1 MADCGGNH
9 LLAVGRT
16 ENRGFIWRFSVLN
29 SEIGSIVCTSKEVIA
44 VVIFT
49 RTLFAGCL
57 LTVAA
62 HAGPIT
68 LNNPSFEIA
77 PLLTIPCG
85 VGCQYDTPGSLIP
98 GWTYTVLSN
107 AGGQWQPGSPA
118 NPTYFSVPP
127 PDGTTI
133 AYLSSGAVLSQMTS
147 AAVQLGVTYT
157 LNVDVG
163 INTAVSPYSAPGGLG
178 QVLLQI
184 LGGPTIVA
192 IGVAPPKGTFS
203 TYTATYIGLP
213 ADVGKEIEVSLA
225 DPSSGTATF
234 DNVRLADSS
243 VAGVPEPASVAL
255 IGAGLAAIALYR
267 RSRAKKIS

>member
-1 MADCGGNH
+1 LA
-9 LLAVGRT
+9 LLRARLT
-16 ENRGFIWRFSVLN
+16 TIL
-29 SEIGSIVCTSKEVIA
+29 CTSKEEIA
-44 VVIFT
+44 VLIFT
-49 RTLFAGCL
+49 RTLIASCL

-77 PLLTIPCG
+77 PPLTVSCG

-98 GWTYTVLSN
+98 DWTYTVLSN

-133 AYLSSGAVLSQMTS
+133 AYLSSGAVLSQITS
-147 AAVQLGVTYT
+147 AAVELGVTYT

-163 INTAVSPYSAPGGLG
+163 INAAVSPYGAPGGLG

-184 LGGPTIVA
+184 IGGPTIAA

-225 DPSSGTATF
+225 DPSAGTATF
-234 DNVRLADSS
+234 DNVRLADDA
-243 VAGVPEPASVAL
+243 VIAGVPEPASVAL

-267 RSRAKKIS
+267 RSRARKF

>member
-1 MADCGGNH
+1 M
-9 LLAVGRT
+9 
-16 ENRGFIWRFSVLN
+16 
-29 SEIGSIVCTSKEVIA
+29 
-44 VVIFT
+44 IFT

-77 PLLTIPCG
+77 PPLTISCG

-98 GWTYTVLSN
+98 DWTYTVLSN

-163 INTAVSPYSAPGGLG
+163 VNASVSPYGAPGGLG
-178 QVLLQI
+178 EVLLQI
-184 LGGPTIVA
+184 VGGPTIA
-192 IGVAPPKGTFS
+192 GIGVAPPLGTFS
-203 TYTATYIGLP
+203 TYTAAYIGVA

-234 DNVRLADSS
+234 DNVSLSDSA
-243 VAGVPEPASVAL
+243 AGAGAPEPASVAL
-255 IGAGLAAIALYR
+255 IGAGLGAIALYR
-267 RSRAKKIS
+267 RSRAKTF